1 MLGEWAVWPLA
12 TLIGVMLGALGSGG
26 AILSLPVLVY
36 AAGLPVLQAVAVSQ
50 VVIGIASAM
59 GTALHARKGNV
70 EWREVLLFAGTGIP
84 ATKLGALL
92 ASRLPPRTLMLI
104 FAAIVLASGLRLFLT
119 ADALPGRR
127 RWLVALI
134 MGVVVGVLTGMLGV
148 GGGFL
153 LAPAMI
159 AFAGLSAR
167 KAMASTLPVIALNSL
182 TGAATHISEWWPVA
196 WLAGSFLL
204 ATLMG
209 AFLGIRLAREMSEKR
224 LKQALASM
232 LIVIG
237 FWVGAVNSLP

>member
-1 MLGEWAVWPLA
+1 MAVLP
-12 TLIGVMLGALGSGG
+12 GALGSGG
-26 AILSLPVLVY
+26 AIPS
-36 AAGLPVLQAVAVSQ
+36 LPVLQAVAVSQ
-50 VVIGIASAM
+50 GVIGIASAM

-92 ASRLPPRTLMLI
+92 ASSLPSRTLMLI
-104 FAAIVLASGLRLFLT
+104 LSAIVLISGLRLFLT
-119 ADALPGRR
+119 PESLPGQRKQ
-127 RWLVALI
+127 LEALA
-134 MGVVVGVLTGMLGV
+134 MGLVVGLLTGTLGV

-153 LAPAMI
+153 LAPAMLG
-159 AFAGLSAR
+159 FAGLTAR

-209 AFLGIRLAREMSEKR
+209 TFLGIRLAREMSEKR
-224 LKQALASM
+224 LKQALASL
-232 LIVIG
+232 LIIVG
-237 FWVGAVNSLP
+237 FWVAAVNSGPG